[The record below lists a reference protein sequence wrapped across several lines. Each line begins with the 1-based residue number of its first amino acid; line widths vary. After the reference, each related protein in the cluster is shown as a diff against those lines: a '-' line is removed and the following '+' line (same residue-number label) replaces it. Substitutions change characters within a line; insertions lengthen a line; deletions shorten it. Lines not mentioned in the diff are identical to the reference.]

1 LCVVRGLQFFLA
13 ISTKEW
19 KAQLLKNVN
28 ISSITDQTTIALEH
42 EVVHGET
49 CCVCISFFFQSL
61 TCING
66 SLYIKKK
73 KRCCLLHWSHMLERN
88 CQ

>member
-1 LCVVRGLQFFLA
+1 MCVCVCLTLQKNYDVVCSAGITA

-49 CCVCISFFFQSL
+49 CCVCISFFSIIDLYTL
-61 TCING
+61 TGTDLCI
-66 SLYIKKK
+66 
-73 KRCCLLHWSHMLERN
+73 
-88 CQ
+88 

>member
-1 LCVVRGLQFFLA
+1 MMLCVVRGLQFFLA

-49 CCVCISFFFQSL
+49 CCVCISFFSIIDLYTL
-61 TCING
+61 TGTDLCI
-66 SLYIKKK
+66 
-73 KRCCLLHWSHMLERN
+73 
-88 CQ
+88 